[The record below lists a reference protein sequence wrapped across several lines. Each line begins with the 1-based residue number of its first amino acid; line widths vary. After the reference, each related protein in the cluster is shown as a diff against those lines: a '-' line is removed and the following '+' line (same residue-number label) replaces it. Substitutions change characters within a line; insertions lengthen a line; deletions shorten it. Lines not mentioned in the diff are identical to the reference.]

1 MVSKL
6 NNKGMTSV
14 ELLITFTIL
23 SMVVV
28 GMLNNVLHYKDREQ
42 RESIKSSVVEYEE
55 KIQKTIQD
63 DLIKKHLTKADIDN
77 NQPDKI
83 DVSLE
88 MDNNYK
94 TSLIIDFDK
103 NKILY
108 GEMGNTISYPIPKL
122 NYNDSDLLLNQDE
135 SYAKIIGTDKSFLK
149 IKIAFTHPDFSL
161 DELSFYITCPIN
173 YPIDYYKHKQLTGI
187 VTLNKSSDTYNI
199 IESGIIEYTVL
210 DNYDILNINVYNN
223 SNIDLYYSLYYYD
236 DDLPNNSN
244 IGYLI
249 SDYADLSSDEISSG
263 KIIKSSN
270 DSEYNISII
279 GMRGKKLRI
288 GVGITS
294 LSTKHMVPDE
304 ASEFKRSDW
313 TGQVV
318 KLSTISTLNKTDS
331 EQTFITGTNPN
342 NYIWYSGKLW
352 RAVSIN
358 PSDNS
363 VKLVTQWNISALPYN
378 SSNNTTFNDSY
389 MKQWLND
396 TSVDGFLGNLREY
409 NKFIKTN
416 STWNATLTE
425 KTTKPA
431 STTMIQATVGLL
443 NAYEYTMSYKN
454 ATTKTGYL
462 NNGLFWWL
470 LTPYDSK
477 IVRHIDLDGNCFGNS
492 PLYSYGAR
500 PSINLK
506 PEIKIISG
514 NGSADNP
521 YRLYGDNDTPPSGT
535 LLSNRY
541 SGEYIRFGTGKNNLY
556 RIVSHENGT
565 GTKIT
570 SAISLSED
578 SGYKT
583 IAFGNDSTFSS
594 SNTIGTFLNGEY
606 LKNNSYLTSEQV
618 NMIADNTVWYLGR
631 VGSGVSYKLT
641 KYKNVSTSE
650 LTTNTTTAKIG
661 LLRLG
666 ELMSGQFDKNGNN
679 ASYWLLTP
687 YVSPLVRNTYFQGV
701 GSNNNSSELYNI
713 RPTMNL
719 KSNVIITGGNGT
731 KNSPFTV
738 SVK

>member
-1 MVSKL
+1 MQVGTLRVDFSDENAINL
-6 NNKGMTSV
+6 TNAAPMTD
-14 ELLITFTIL
+14 ENGLKTTPYTFTITNSGDMGAYYTVFNEEEL
-23 SMVVV
+23 SNTLDTNYLRMRLTGSDGYDSGIKKVKDLGTGNYKLTGESYLETGKSVTYKLYMWISSDADNSLQDKIYKSKIVV
-28 GMLNNVLHYKDREQ
+28 
-42 RESIKSSVVEYEE
+42 SSTSGTSN
-55 KIQKTIQD
+55 KIQ
-63 DLIKKHLTKADIDN
+63 
-77 NQPDKI
+77 
-83 DVSLE
+83 
-88 MDNNYK
+88 
-94 TSLIIDFDK
+94 
-103 NKILY
+103 
-108 GEMGNTISYPIPKL
+108 
-122 NYNDSDLLLNQDE
+122 
-135 SYAKIIGTDKSFLK
+135 
-149 IKIAFTHPDFSL
+149 
-161 DELSFYITCPIN
+161 
-173 YPIDYYKHKQLTGI
+173 
-187 VTLNKSSDTYNI
+187 
-199 IESGIIEYTVL
+199 YTVAE
-210 DNYDILNINVYNN
+210 
-223 SNIDLYYSLYYYD
+223 SL
-236 DDLPNNSN
+236 L
-244 IGYLI
+244 
-249 SDYADLSSDEISSG
+249 
-263 KIIKSSN
+263 
-270 DSEYNISII
+270 
-279 GMRGKKLRI
+279 KKLGNNGSI
-288 GVGITS
+288 DTS
-294 LSTKHMVPDE
+294 
-304 ASEFKRSDW
+304 
-313 TGQVV
+313 
-318 KLSTISTLNKTDS
+318 DS

-416 STWNATLTE
+416 ITWNATLTE
-425 KTTKPA
+425 ETTKPA

-583 IAFGNDSTFSS
+583 IAFGNDTTFSS

-666 ELMSGQFDKNGNN
+666 ELMSGQFDENGNN

-687 YVSPLVRNTYFQGV
+687 YASSSVRNTYFQGV